1 MSAKRFVLLLCTYI
15 CQKSNASNAV
25 IPFIPAVFFSL
36 METNQLSPTP
46 LTTVMKTRDFI
57 IMFI

>member
-1 MSAKRFVLLLCTYI
+1 
-15 CQKSNASNAV
+15 
-25 IPFIPAVFFSL
+25 

-57 IMFI
+57 IMFISKKRIEK